1 MALGNTS
8 FIPELDLGDV
18 LMPGPMAVPLIDRY
32 RCPDTLLNFGL
43 TAPLSEDAGFFQ
55 VGKDALGYGRSA
67 AGYRSKNPGSTL
79 YDVRPDITTD
89 GSGVLLPFDPVE
101 IIDNLRLERY
111 AARSACSRLNG
122 WQRALKTMYY
132 LLRPGMP
139 VPVRKHL
146 QRAYLRGWEGTPFP
160 AWPVD
165 ATVERILEELLFHS
179 MKASGVEKMPF
190 VWFWPDG
197 AKSCVILTHDVEGP
211 KGYDACGALM
221 DLDDSFAMKASFQ
234 MVPEGSYKI
243 SAPGLDE
250 IRRRGF
256 EINIQD
262 LNHDGRLYRDRA
274 EFVRRV
280 QKINSYGDSYGARG
294 FRAAVLYRNQDWYD
308 LLDFSFDMS
317 VPNVAHLDP
326 QRGGC
331 CTVMPYFIGEL
342 LEIPLTTTQDYM
354 LFHLLNDFSL
364 DLWKQQVGMILE
376 KNGLISLLVHPDY
389 VVEEKTRN
397 VYKSLL
403 DFLRQLALSESLWF
417 ALPGEV
423 NDWWRARSKMRV
435 VEHAGRWKVEGPGAE
450 RAVVA
455 YAKISGDRLEYERAP
470 QFHLVRDGGPSNT
483 PREANAYS

>member
-1 MALGNTS
+1 
-8 FIPELDLGDV
+8 
-18 LMPGPMAVPLIDRY
+18 MPGPMAAPLTDRY

-43 TAPLSEDAGFFQ
+43 TAPLSEHAGFFLI
-55 VGKDALGYGRSA
+55 GKEVLAYGRSA
-67 AGYRSKNPGSTL
+67 TGYRTDNPGSAL
-79 YDVRPDITTD
+79 YDVRPDITFD
-89 GSGVLLPFDPVE
+89 GSKVLLPFDPTEV
-101 IIDNLRLERY
+101 IDNLRLERY
-111 AARSACSRLNG
+111 AARFACSSLTG
-122 WQRALKTMYY
+122 WQRALKTFYY

-146 QRAYLRGWEGTPFP
+146 QRAYLRGWENTPFP
-160 AWPVD
+160 RWPVD
-165 ATVERILEELLFHS
+165 TTVDRIHEELLFHS
-179 MKASGVEKMPF
+179 MKASGVEKIPF
-190 VWFWPDG
+190 VWFWPEG
-197 AKSCVILTHDVEGP
+197 AKSCVVLTHDVEGP

-234 MVPEGSYKI
+234 MVPEGSYEI
-243 SAPGLDE
+243 SEAELND

-280 QKINSYGDSYGARG
+280 NKINSYGHLYGARG
-294 FRAAVLYRNQDWYD
+294 FRGAVLYRNEDWFD
-308 LLDFSFDMS
+308 HLDFSFDMS
-317 VPNVAHLDP
+317 IPNVAHLDP

-364 DLWKQQVGMILE
+364 DLWKKQVEMILE

-389 VVEEKTRN
+389 VLEEKARK
-397 VYKSLL
+397 VYTSLL
-403 DFLRQLALSESLWF
+403 AFLRQLAMRENLWF

-455 YAKISGDRLEYERAP
+455 YAKISGDRLEYDRAP
-470 QFHLVRDGGPSNT
+470 QLRLVENGRPPNMSQ
-483 PREANAYS
+483 EANAYS